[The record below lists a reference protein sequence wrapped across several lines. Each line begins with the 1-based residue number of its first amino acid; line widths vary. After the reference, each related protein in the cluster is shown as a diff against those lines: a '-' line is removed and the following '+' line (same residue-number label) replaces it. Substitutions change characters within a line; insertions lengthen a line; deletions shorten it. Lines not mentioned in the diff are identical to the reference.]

1 MLTDKKPFFS
11 VIMPV
16 YNRADLVKDSIA
28 SVLSQRFDDFELIC
42 IDDGSTDNTLL
53 VLKEIAKK
61 DKRIKLISHQNRGRC
76 AARNEGI
83 NAAYGEWIAFLDSD
97 DFYLENHLSIM
108 YQLIQKFPSFSGLAT
123 ELVVES
129 KIRDY
134 ANCNYFKDQK
144 VFDLNDFAE
153 ANPISLNQFCYKKSN
168 YPELLF
174 PDINILTAE
183 DLLFFRMFSYKFKIL
198 KSGIITNFVNSHVNR
213 SMNLISTEQF
223 VYWNKFAT
231 DYFIDNYSLPDKITS
246 KMRQNLQLFIS
257 NVYLSSNNIKKGLGE
272 LIKVM
277 KYPSTYTDI
286 HFYKAIAKIFIN

>member
-53 VLKEIAKK
+53 VLKEIVKK

>member
-1 MLTDKKPFFS
+1 
-11 VIMPV
+11 MPV
-16 YNRADLVKDSIA
+16 YNRAELVKDSIA

-42 IDDGSTDNTLL
+42 IDDGSTDNTLD
-53 VLKEIAKK
+53 VLKEIANK
-61 DKRIKLISHQNRGRC
+61 DRRIKLISHQNKGRC
-76 AARNEGI
+76 AARNNGI
-83 NAAYGEWIAFLDSD
+83 NAASGEWIAFLDSD
-97 DFYLENHLSIM
+97 DYYLENHLSVM
-108 YQLIQKFPSFSGLAT
+108 YQLIQNFPSFSGIAT

-144 VFDLNDFAE
+144 IFDLNDFAE
-153 ANPISLNQFCYKKSN
+153 ANPISLNQFCYRKSH
-168 YPELLF
+168 YPDLLF

-183 DLLFFRMFSYKFKIL
+183 DLLFFRMFSYRYKIL

-213 SMNLISTEQF
+213 SVNLISTEQF

-231 DYFIDNYSLPDKITS
+231 DYFIENYSLPDKINA
-246 KMRQNLQLFIS
+246 KLRQNLQLFIS
-257 NVYLSSNNIKKGLGE
+257 NVYLSSNYLKKGLGE

>member
-1 MLTDKKPFFS
+1 MLTDKKPFFFFFFF
-11 VIMPV
+11 V

-53 VLKEIAKK
+53 VLKEIVKK

-83 NAAYGEWIAFLDSD
+83 NAACGEWIAFLDSD

-231 DYFIDNYSLPDKITS
+231 DYFIENYTLPDKITS

-277 KYPSTYTDI
+277 KYPPTYTDI

>member
-16 YNRADLVKDSIA
+16 YNRADLVKDSIV
-28 SVLSQRFDDFELIC
+28 SVLNQSFDDFELIC

-53 VLKEIAKK
+53 VLKEIANR
-61 DKRIKLISHQNRGRC
+61 DKRIKLISHQNKGRC

-83 NAAYGEWIAFLDSD
+83 NAAAGEWIAFLDSD

-129 KIRDY
+129 RIRDY

-231 DYFIDNYSLPDKITS
+231 DYFIDNYSLPDKIAS

-272 LIKVM
+272 LMKVM

>member
-16 YNRADLVKDSIA
+16 YNRADLVKDSIV
-28 SVLSQRFDDFELIC
+28 SVLNQSFDDFELIC

-53 VLKEIAKK
+53 VLKEIANR
-61 DKRIKLISHQNRGRC
+61 DKRIKLISHQNKGRC

-83 NAAYGEWIAFLDSD
+83 NAAAGEWIAFLDSD

-108 YQLIQKFPSFSGLAT
+108 YQLTQKFPSFSGLAT

-231 DYFIDNYSLPDKITS
+231 DYFIDNYSLPDKIAS

-272 LIKVM
+272 LVKVM

>member
-1 MLTDKKPFFS
+1 MLTEKKPFFS

-16 YNRADLVKDSIA
+16 YNRAELVKDSIA

-42 IDDGSTDNTLL
+42 IDDGSTDNTLE
-53 VLKEIAKK
+53 VLKEIANK
-61 DKRIKLISHQNRGRC
+61 DRRIKLISHQNKGRC
-76 AARNEGI
+76 AARNNGI
-83 NAAYGEWIAFLDSD
+83 NAAAGEWIAFLDSD
-97 DFYLENHLSIM
+97 DYYLENHLSVM
-108 YQLIQKFPSFSGLAT
+108 YQLIQNFPSFSGIAT

-144 VFDLNDFAE
+144 IFDLNDFAE
-153 ANPISLNQFCYKKSN
+153 ANPISLNQFCYRKSH
-168 YPELLF
+168 YPDLLF

-183 DLLFFRMFSYKFKIL
+183 DLLFFRMFSYKYKIL

-213 SMNLISTEQF
+213 SVNLISTEQF

-231 DYFIDNYSLPDKITS
+231 DYFIENYSLPDKINA
-246 KMRQNLQLFIS
+246 KLRQNLQLFIS
-257 NVYLSSNNIKKGLGE
+257 NVYLSSNYLIKGLGE

>member
-16 YNRADLVKDSIA
+16 YNRADLVKDSIV
-28 SVLSQRFDDFELIC
+28 SVLNQSFDDFELIC

-53 VLKEIAKK
+53 VLKEIANR
-61 DKRIKLISHQNRGRC
+61 DKRIKLISHQNKGRC

-83 NAAYGEWIAFLDSD
+83 NAAAGEWIAFLDSD

-231 DYFIDNYSLPDKITS
+231 DYFIDNYSLPDKIAS

>member
-231 DYFIDNYSLPDKITS
+231 DYFIENYTLPDKITS

-277 KYPSTYTDI
+277 KYPPTYTDI